1 MRALTVRRCGGSVV
15 FCRSL
20 REHRCRTGQRCHGEQ
35 RDDGT
40 IERKRRRGRGGELL
54 LEDFAIASDN
64 RGFHRGYRG
73 WSVASSPAFGSRGI
87 FRRLIACRIFLADAK
102 RTIGIGSLEIR

>member
-1 MRALTVRRCGGSVV
+1 M
-15 FCRSL
+15 
-20 REHRCRTGQRCHGEQ
+20 
-35 RDDGT
+35 
-40 IERKRRRGRGGELL
+40 
-54 LEDFAIASDN
+54 LEDFAIASDS

-102 RTIGIGSLEIR
+102 RTIGIGSLEIRRCSNILQDSSDLTATPVG